1 VLCFPVFAVYA
12 MAMSSMQSS
21 EVVRYVCA
29 GVCVCWCVCA
39 GVCVSVCVS
48 VCGPWLQTGR
58 HLSLGQTRAAQEAAA
73 AGAGPAAGGATF
85 AAGSLS
91 ADDAAFLASTDLE
104 TLEVQVGKYA
114 DIVEAYGDSTDRD
127 AKVCVC
133 VWVSLHAC
141 IPWNPNGLQCV

>member
-1 VLCFPVFAVYA
+1 MLCFPVFAVYA
-12 MAMSSMQSS
+12 MAMSSMQPS

-29 GVCVCWCVCA
+29 G
-39 GVCVSVCVS
+39 VCVS

-73 AGAGPAAGGATF
+73 AGAGSAAGGATF

-133 VWVSLHAC
+133 VWLSLHPC